1 MKSIED
7 AIQNPAMIGE
17 EGLAISMEL
26 PLLSRVRKKKIANTP
41 VGKQASFIYW
51 FAPLEIRQSRAGD
64 GSLGKGACCLA
75 IT

>member
-7 AIQNPAMIGE
+7 AIQNPAMLGE

-41 VGKQASFIYW
+41 VGKQAG
-51 FAPLEIRQSRAGD
+51 LEMAHWVKV
-64 GSLGKGACCLA
+64 LVA
-75 IT
+75 